1 MRKLII
7 LLIIH
12 TFGIMMMPQA
22 YADSVKQELTI
33 SAAAS
38 LTEALTGIGK
48 SFESEHP
55 GLKIYLNFGASGI
68 LQKQIEKGATV
79 DVFISASPK
88 QVDALQTKGLLY
100 NDTRA
105 NILTNEIALVIPANA
120 AYKVEKFEDLL
131 SNDIKWLAI
140 GNPDTVPVGQ
150 YSQETLK
157 KLGLWKQVAPKSVYG
172 ESVRQVLNYVERG
185 EVSAGVVF
193 VSDLT
198 VAKGV
203 KMVAIAP
210 DGSHSP
216 IVYPAAVVRSSQN
229 KELATEFIKYLKSDE
244 AKKVFEK
251 YGFKL
256 VE

>member
-1 MRKLII
+1 MRKLIL

-12 TFGIMMMPQA
+12 AFSIMLMPQA

-38 LTEALTGIGK
+38 LTESLAEIGK
-48 SFESEHP
+48 SFETSHP
-55 GLKIYLNFGASGI
+55 GTKLYMNFGASGI
-68 LQKQIEKGATV
+68 LQKQIEKGSPV

-100 NDTRA
+100 NDTRMD
-105 NILTNEIALVIPANA
+105 ILTNEIVLIIPASATYAINR
-120 AYKVEKFEDLL
+120 FEDLT
-131 SNDIKWLAI
+131 SADIKWLAI

-185 EVSAGVVF
+185 EVSAGIVF

-198 VAKGV
+198 VSKNVRIAA
-203 KMVAIAP
+203 VAP
-210 DGSHSP
+210 VGSHSP
-216 IVYPAAVVRSSQN
+216 IIYPAVVVKSSQN
-229 KELATEFIKYLKSDE
+229 KELAAEFIKYLKRDE
-244 AKKVFEK
+244 AKKIFEK
-251 YGFKL
+251 YGFKPT
-256 VE
+256 E

>member
-1 MRKLII
+1 MRKLIL

-12 TFGIMMMPQA
+12 TFSILMMPQA
-22 YADSVKQELTI
+22 YGETKQELTI

-38 LTEALTGIGK
+38 LTESLAEIGQL
-48 SFESEHP
+48 FEASYP
-55 GLKIYLNFGASGI
+55 GTKLYFNFGASGI
-68 LQKQIEKGATV
+68 LQKQIEKGSPV
-79 DVFISASPK
+79 DVFVSASPK
-88 QVDALQTKGLLY
+88 QIDTLQAKGLLY
-100 NDTRA
+100 NYTRT

-120 AYKVEKFEDLL
+120 TYRVEKFEDL
-131 SNDIKWLAI
+131 SSGDVKWLAI

-172 ESVRQVLNYVERG
+172 ESVRQVLHYVERG
-185 EVSAGVVF
+185 EVSAGIVF

-203 KMVAIAP
+203 KIAAIAP

-216 IVYPAAVVRSSQN
+216 IVYPAVVVKSSSN

-251 YGFKL
+251 YGFKP